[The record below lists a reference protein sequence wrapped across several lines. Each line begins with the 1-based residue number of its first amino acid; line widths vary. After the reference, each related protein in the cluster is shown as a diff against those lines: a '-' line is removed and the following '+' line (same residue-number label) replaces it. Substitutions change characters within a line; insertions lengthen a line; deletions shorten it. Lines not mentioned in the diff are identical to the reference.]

1 MSVMRVHKS
10 KNFTVMSNYH
20 FREKGMSLK
29 AKGLLSL
36 MLSLPD
42 DWNYS
47 VNGLVTLS
55 KDGKDSVMSALSEL
69 ESFGYLKRTRLT
81 NSKGQFQGV
90 EYDIYEQPQ
99 PQTPVSEEQNEG
111 IQHEGKSHAD
121 NPSQLNTKLTKNLK
135 DINTNGENTNE
146 TDEFESILA
155 NSIVNESLRELY
167 RDYIEMRES
176 IKSPLTAKGL
186 EALMQRAHRLSDGNI
201 DKQKI
206 MIEAAIINNWK
217 NVYSPNERTT
227 ARDNQLW
234 KELHDIY
241 GMD

>member
-1 MSVMRVHKS
+1 MSIMRVHKS
-10 KNFTVMSNYH
+10 KNFTVMSNHH

-55 KDGKDSVMSALSEL
+55 KDGKDSVMSALTEL
-69 ESFGYLKRTRLT
+69 EKFGYLKRTRLT
-81 NSKGQFQGV
+81 NSKGQFAGV

-99 PQTPVSEEQNEG
+99 PQTPVSENS
-111 IQHEGKSHAD
+111 HEGKQDEENSHAE
-121 NPSQLNTKLTKNLK
+121 NPPQLNTKLTKELNNQITNEQNTNDELGIIVSSSVENSDLQDLYLDYIQMRK
-135 DINTNGENTNE
+135 DIK
-146 TDEFESILA
+146 A
-155 NSIVNESLRELY
+155 
-167 RDYIEMRES
+167 
-176 IKSPLTAKGL
+176 PLTTKGL
-186 EALMQRAHRLSDGNI
+186 EALMQRCIRLSDGNV

-234 KELHDIY
+234 RELHEIY
-241 GMD
+241 GID